1 VASGSLLLP
10 EFTAFF
16 RYTDLYPCRADLNRT
31 LELYTPIY
39 TLKQQIITGKI
50 PDYYIQE
57 QFQRIAQIKESN
69 KTEEEKEQD
78 KENKKRQLKQKLRS
92 IDRLV
97 RNKTFYVTI
106 DLGDIFFS
114 LTEKALGNH
123 KLLDVGISGQK
134 IIIVKKEK
142 TMKINA
148 FGIVIDTYFSL
159 DKVYS
164 YCLMFFDSGR
174 VYGENLALQLS
185 SD

>member
-1 VASGSLLLP
+1 MLAFRKEAS
-10 EFTAFF
+10 
-16 RYTDLYPCRADLNRT
+16 
-31 LELYTPIY
+31 
-39 TLKQQIITGKI
+39 
-50 PDYYIQE
+50 
-57 QFQRIAQIKESN
+57 

-106 DLGDIFFS
+106 DLGDIFFA

-134 IIIVKKEK
+134 ISIVKKEK

-148 FGIVIDTYFSL
+148 FGIVIDTYYSL

-174 VYGENLALQLS
+174 VYGDNLALQLS